1 MRLRMFA
8 CMATIL
14 LLPVIASA
22 SISAVSQPEGANIP
36 SAAVSPPALVL
47 PQQPEVQPSL
57 PPVKMLTIEE
67 LNRRRLQRLQDV
79 SREIRAQRESMAD
92 FDNYLKWMGGALAGY
107 GKYVE
112 AGSFAAGFAKY
123 LPVPYAGQAGQLT
136 KFISHFALS
145 ISATSAAVTS
155 YRDSSKFFI
164 SGVEAIGTSP
174 MGKESDLAMLTFYA
188 DQQLSRDMLELRG
201 RLESISGLSGSALS
215 FLLGLQQYLGN
226 TDEYWQKTK
235 SLVSRKDAEKADKGA
250 LAGSIDGLRSRAE
263 AFNGK
268 LKQYDSMV
276 SATMPRI
283 ASLVAYDEL
292 RQDME
297 AKSVQPAVVNESQN
311 NSKNIIMNGGIEN
324 GR

>member
-1 MRLRMFA
+1 MSRLILA
-8 CMATIL
+8 CMALIL
-14 LLPVIASA
+14 VLPGFASA
-22 SISAVSQPEGANIP
+22 SISTGSQPEGAAIP
-36 SAAVSPPALVL
+36 VDVVSPPATVL
-47 PQQPEVQPSL
+47 PQPPEVHPPL
-57 PPVKMLTIEE
+57 PVGKMLTIEE
-67 LNRRRLQRLQDV
+67 LNLKRLQRLQDV
-79 SREIRAQRESMAD
+79 AREIKAQRESMAD
-92 FDNYLKWMGGALAGY
+92 FDGYLKWMGGALAGY

-155 YRDSSKFFI
+155 YLNSSRYFI
-164 SGVEAIGTSP
+164 TGVEAIGKSP
-174 MGKESDLAMLTFYA
+174 GGKEGDLAMLTFYA
-188 DQQLSRDMLELRG
+188 DQQLTRDMTELQG
-201 RLESISGLSGSALS
+201 RLESVSSLSSSALS
-215 FLLGLQQYLGN
+215 FLLGLQQYLGS

-235 SLVSRKDAEKADKGA
+235 SFVSRKDADKADKGA

-268 LKQYDSMV
+268 LRQYDSMV

-297 AKSVQPAVVNESQN
+297 AKSAQPAVASGSQN
-311 NSKNIIMNGGIEN
+311 KQ
-324 GR
+324 

>member
-1 MRLRMFA
+1 MSLRILTCILA
-8 CMATIL
+8 IL

-22 SISAVSQPEGANIP
+22 SISAASQPET
-36 SAAVSPPALVL
+36 VSVPTDVVSQPALVL
-47 PQQPEVQPSL
+47 PQPSEVHPLL
-57 PPVKMLTIEE
+57 PPAKMLTIEE
-67 LNRRRLQRLQDV
+67 LNRKRLQRLQDI
-79 SREIRAQRESMAD
+79 SREIKIQRESMAD
-92 FDNYLKWMGGALAGY
+92 FDTYLKWMGGALASY

-155 YRDSSKFFI
+155 YLNSSKFLVG
-164 SGVEAIGTSP
+164 GVEAIGTSP
-174 MGKESDLAMLTFYA
+174 EGKESDLALLTFYA
-188 DQQLSRDMLELRG
+188 DQQLSRDMIELRG
-201 RLESISGLSGSALS
+201 RLESISSLSSSALS
-215 FLLGLQQYLGN
+215 FLLGMQQYLGS

-235 SLVSRKDAEKADKGA
+235 SLMSRKDAEKADKGA

-263 AFNGK
+263 AFNAK

-297 AKSVQPAVVNESQN
+297 AKTVQPAVVNESQN
-311 NSKNIIMNGGIEN
+311 KQ
-324 GR
+324 

>member
-1 MRLRMFA
+1 MSLRILICIA
-8 CMATIL
+8 AIL

-22 SISAVSQPEGANIP
+22 SISAAFQPEGVSVPAD
-36 SAAVSPPALVL
+36 AVSPSALVL
-47 PQQPEVQPSL
+47 PQPSEVHPLL
-57 PPVKMLTIEE
+57 PPAKMLTLEE
-67 LNRRRLQRLQDV
+67 LNHKRLQRLQDV
-79 SREIRAQRESMAD
+79 SREIRTQRESMAD
-92 FDNYLKWMGGALAGY
+92 FDTYLKWMGGALAGY

-155 YRDSSKFFI
+155 YLNSSKFFI
-164 SGVEAIGTSP
+164 SGVEAIGISP
-174 MGKESDLAMLTFYA
+174 EGKESDLAMLTFYA

-201 RLESISGLSGSALS
+201 RLESISSLSSSALS
-215 FLLGLQQYLGN
+215 FLLGMQQYLGS

-235 SLVSRKDAEKADKGA
+235 SLMSRKDAEKADKGA

-297 AKSVQPAVVNESQN
+297 AKSVHPAVVNESQN
-311 NSKNIIMNGGIEN
+311 K
-324 GR
+324 

>member
-1 MRLRMFA
+1 MTPRILTCIA
-8 CMATIL
+8 AIL

-22 SISAVSQPEGANIP
+22 SIPAASQPEGVSVPAD
-36 SAAVSPPALVL
+36 AVSPPAQAL
-47 PQQPEVQPSL
+47 PQPSEVHPSL
-57 PPVKMLTIEE
+57 PPAKMLTIEE
-67 LNRRRLQRLQDV
+67 LNRKRLQRLQDV
-79 SREIRAQRESMAD
+79 SREIRTQRESMAD
-92 FDNYLKWMGGALAGY
+92 FDTYLKWMGGALAGY

-155 YRDSSKFFI
+155 YLNSSKFFI
-164 SGVEAIGTSP
+164 SGVEAIGSSP
-174 MGKESDLAMLTFYA
+174 EGKEGDLAMLTFYA
-188 DQQLSRDMLELRG
+188 DQQLSRDMIELRG
-201 RLESISGLSGSALS
+201 RLESISSLSSSALS
-215 FLLGLQQYLGN
+215 FLLGLQQYLGS

-235 SLVSRKDAEKADKGA
+235 SLMSRKDAEKADKGA

-311 NSKNIIMNGGIEN
+311 KQ
-324 GR
+324 